1 MREKMDST
9 AKIWQWGSIGI
20 AAVMFLG
27 MVIYSGYQEFWYD
40 EVYQLGLSGSEKGI
54 GDLLYEYAQLK
65 DYTPPLYA
73 LISYVWMRL
82 VPFSFRY
89 FLLLSELMTAAG
101 VWLVALAGEKIG
113 GKKMGI
119 LAELFA
125 ATSTVLVQA
134 AGYEFR
140 SYGLYFMASALVLCR
155 LLKRLGSTERGRF
168 AGVSDTLA
176 LVLLLYSH
184 YYGSVLFGVLFCIE
198 LFFVIRKRQK
208 AKILVPYFV
217 SGLSFLPWL
226 VLVFVNRT
234 RSMTEFWIQPPD
246 LQSVITLFRYLCS
259 DNECVLAL
267 FCFGIAGCIVTAVY
281 RAAKRKRSSGYSS
294 DQPLDQPLEAWNIY
308 VPGLVIGTV
317 GAMFL
322 YGAVINPSGG
332 IFYDRYFIGLLPC
345 CFLLMAHGVIVIWN
359 RLLVERTE
367 RGRVFAGI
375 CAALFLFVLF
385 GNGNTFFDDIKKKPA
400 LSYTSSVGALS
411 RKEDISS
418 PETVVVTSDN
428 SHVRAG
434 VELYF
439 EKLFHVTPH
448 VISQHDE
455 NFLNEIGS
463 YKKIYAFH
471 GKQAWTE
478 ETEEIFSQLQK
489 KSQDKKK
496 RIYEYE

>member
-1 MREKMDST
+1 MREKMGGT
-9 AKIWQWGSIGI
+9 AKIWKCGSIGI

-27 MVIYSGYQEFWYD
+27 MVMYSGVQEFWYD
-40 EVYQLGLSGSEKGI
+40 EVYQLGLSGSDKGM

-73 LISYVWMRL
+73 VLAYVWVRL

-101 VWLVALAGEKIG
+101 VWLVAVAGEKIG
-113 GKKMGI
+113 GKKMGL
-119 LAELFA
+119 LAELSA
-125 ATSTVLVQA
+125 ATSSVLVVA

-140 SYGLYFMASALVLCR
+140 SYALYFMASALVLCR
-155 LLKRLGSTERGRF
+155 LLKRLGGTDGEQRS
-168 AGVSDTLA
+168 AGVYDTLA

-184 YYGSVLFGVLFCIE
+184 YYGSVLFGVLFGME
-198 LFFVIRKRQK
+198 LFFVIRRRQK
-208 AKILVPYFV
+208 AKILVPYFI
-217 SGLSFLPWL
+217 SGFSFLPWL

-246 LQSVITLFRYLCS
+246 LQSVINLLRYLCS
-259 DNECVLAL
+259 ENECVLAL
-267 FCFGIAGCIVTAVY
+267 FCLGFAGCIVTVLY
-281 RAAKRKRSSGYSS
+281 RTAGREFSKM
-294 DQPLDQPLEAWNIY
+294 DAWNVY
-308 VPGLVIGTV
+308 VPGLVLGTV

-345 CFLLMAHGVIVIWN
+345 CFLMTARGVLIIWD
-359 RLLVERTE
+359 RLPVRQTE
-367 RGRVFAGI
+367 REAVFTGI
-375 CAALFLFVLF
+375 CLALFLFVLI
-385 GNGNTFFDDIKKKPA
+385 GNGNTFFQEIKKEPA

-418 PETVVVTSDN
+418 PGTVVVTSDN

-439 EKLFHVTPH
+439 EKLFHVTPR

-455 NFLNEIGS
+455 NFSEEIGG

-471 GKQAWTE
+471 GKQPWTD
-478 ETEEIFSQLQK
+478 ETKEIFSHWQK